1 MKYVLISL
9 LFLTLATSCKDQE
22 TVEDPA
28 VTLAPGE
35 VAYKG
40 DYIHIGDAAVLS
52 TEDAIYAVEID
63 DRAGELDQ
71 RAEEFMRTPYDM
83 VQVVVTGELIPNP
96 RKKETGEG
104 WDEMLLIDKIIEV
117 RKSSSSSV
125 MQAPVPNQ
133 EDN

>member
-1 MKYVLISL
+1 MSI
-9 LFLTLATSCKDQE
+9 LFLTLATSCKE
-22 TVEDPA
+22 AESTEDSSI
-28 VTLAPGE
+28 TLAPGE
-35 VAYKG
+35 VTYKG
-40 DYIHIGDAAVLS
+40 DYIHIGSAAVLS
-52 TEDAIYAVEID
+52 TDDAIYAVEID
-63 DRAGELDQ
+63 DRVGELDQ

-83 VQVVVTGELIPNP
+83 VQVVVTGELVPNP

-133 EDN
+133 EEN

>member
-1 MKYVLISL
+1 MSI
-9 LFLTLATSCKDQE
+9 LFLTLATSCKE
-22 TVEDPA
+22 AESTEDSSI
-28 VTLAPGE
+28 TLAPGE
-35 VAYKG
+35 VTFKG
-40 DYIHIGDAAVLS
+40 DYIHIGSAAVLS
-52 TEDAIYAVEID
+52 TDDAIYAVEID
-63 DRAGELDQ
+63 DRVGELDQ

-83 VQVVVTGELIPNP
+83 VQVVVTGELVPNP

-133 EDN
+133 EEN